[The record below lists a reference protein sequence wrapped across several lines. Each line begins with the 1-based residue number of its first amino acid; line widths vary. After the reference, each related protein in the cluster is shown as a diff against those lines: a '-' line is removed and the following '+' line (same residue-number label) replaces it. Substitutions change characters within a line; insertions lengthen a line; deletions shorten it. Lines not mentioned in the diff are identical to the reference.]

1 MAIII
6 VDNFQVD
13 TNNPIDN
20 RFVVGSQSIP
30 SGNPSLYPTP
40 FYAYKE
46 DIIYKYPGLRIW
58 DFNDNVPYVWDG
70 TQWINENTTG
80 ALVQNAA
87 TGNTGYKDYVVK
99 FANNQTLL
107 TKSNIFDNGTDVGI
121 GLTGS
126 AMAPNTTPYPIAA
139 RNNGLHVDGHIR
151 TNGYFIGNI
160 YANYITDGLLNL
172 ERITP
177 PGTPPSSGVY
187 ILKNTNG
194 VGSGTS
200 WDLAESII
208 NTTAI
213 VDDTTSPTNHYLT
226 FVETIG
232 HKQMKIDTSKL
243 QFNPAS
249 GQLFLGNGNK
259 NNPVY
264 SFINSTETGI
274 YYDGYDINFSKQGN
288 NFVSIVDHGISIK
301 STNWPQIS
309 FINTTTNSNK
319 LLWVAGDQLLY
330 RLDANDVSTE
340 KRVWHQ
346 DNLFTLKTLGDKNI
360 EIGRNLNISITN
372 AGTNDLITGV
382 YTYNVYGSTI
392 STSSHN
398 FWSIL
403 SFGKGDAGSIQLAS
417 NWHGSNATPLG
428 NVVAD
433 RDILI
438 RSLRDNSDSW
448 SPWVKVWNS
457 GNSGYVPFGA
467 IMMWSGTITQIP
479 TGWKLCDGNNG
490 IAIPILPGSVPGQ
503 VSMISITIPD
513 LRNRFII
520 GATGSGTTT
529 TITGSTTQTGG
540 TKDAVVVSH
549 SHIIS
554 NIGESKYGRNAGD
567 PGSQLHPSEGDSSD
581 YHQTPT
587 LTVSTTGVSGINQN
601 LPPYYALAFIIYT
614 GI

>member
-13 TNNPIDN
+13 INNPIDN

-30 SGNPSLYPTP
+30 SGGTYPIP
-40 FYAYKE
+40 FYSYKE

-87 TGNTGYKDYVVK
+87 TGNTGFQNYVTK

-107 TKSNIFDNGTDVGI
+107 TASSIYDSGHVGI
-121 GLTGS
+121 GLGS
-126 AMAPNTTPYPIAA
+126 AANPNDTIY
-139 RNNGLHVDGHIR
+139 NNSSQPHGLHVSGNIK
-151 TNGYFIGNI
+151 TEGYFVGKIHADWIKTGSLDL
-160 YANYITDGLLNL
+160 T
-172 ERITP
+172 RITP
-177 PGTPPSSGVY
+177 HGTPPSSGVY

-274 YYDGYDINFSKQGN
+274 YYDGYDINFSKQGH

-360 EIGRNLNISITN
+360 ETGRNLNISITN

-382 YTYNVYGSTI
+382 YTYNVYNTAI
-392 STSSHN
+392 SPSSQIH
-398 FWSIL
+398 WSVL
-403 SFGKGDAGSIQLAS
+403 SFGRGVNGSVQLAS
-417 NWHGSNATPLG
+417 NWYG
-428 NVVAD
+428 NNTQNGTVYAD
-433 RDILI
+433 RDILL
-438 RSLRDNSDSW
+438 RSLRDTGEAW
-448 SPWVKVWNS
+448 SPWVKIWNS

-467 IMMWSGTITQIP
+467 IMMWSGTIAQIP
-479 TGWKLCDGNNG
+479 TGWRLCDGSAPVTIN
-490 IAIPILPGSVPGQ
+490 AGSVPGQ
-503 VSMISITIPD
+503 PLITSIIIPD
-513 LRNRFII
+513 LRNKFII

-529 TITGSTTQTGG
+529 TITGGTTQTGG
-540 TKDAVVVSH
+540 TKDAVVVDHTHTFGRTDDYTSGGNYTTNGFGL
-549 SHIIS
+549 SGNIQTSGAS
-554 NIGESKYGRNAGD
+554 N
-567 PGSQLHPSEGDSSD
+567 
-581 YHQTPT
+581 
-587 LTVSTTGVSGINQN
+587 GVSGINQN
-601 LPPYYALAFIIYT
+601 LPPYYSLAFIIYT

>member
-13 TNNPIDN
+13 INNPIDN

-30 SGNPSLYPTP
+30 SVGTYPTP
-40 FYAYKE
+40 FYAYRN
-46 DIIYKYPGLRIW
+46 DIVYKYPGLRIW
-58 DFNDNVPYVWDG
+58 DFNDNIPYVWNG
-70 TQWINENTTG
+70 ITWINENTTG
-80 ALVQNAA
+80 AVVFGSGTPNG
-87 TGNTGYKDYVVK
+87 TGNQDYLVK
-99 FANNQTLL
+99 FMNNQTLL
-107 TKSNIFDNGTDVGI
+107 SKSNFFDNGTHVGL

-126 AMAPNTTPYPIAA
+126 AISPVGSTTNFPTMVNPTY
-139 RNNGLHVDGHIR
+139 GLHVKGNIK
-151 TNGYFIGNI
+151 TNGYFVGKIV
-160 YANYITDGLLNL
+160 ADYITDGLLNL

-177 PGTPPSSGVY
+177 PGIPPSSGVY

-274 YYDGYDINFSKQGN
+274 YYDGYDINFSKQGH
-288 NFVSIVDHGISIK
+288 NFVSIVDNGISIK

-360 EIGRNLNISITN
+360 ETGRNLNISITN

-417 NWHGSNATPLG
+417 NWYGSNATPLG

-503 VSMISITIPD
+503 VSMTSITIPD

-540 TKDAVVVSH
+540 TKDAVVVDHTHTFGRTNDYTSGGNYTTNGFGL
-549 SHIIS
+549 SGNIQTSGAS
-554 NIGESKYGRNAGD
+554 N
-567 PGSQLHPSEGDSSD
+567 
-581 YHQTPT
+581 
-587 LTVSTTGVSGINQN
+587 GVSGTNQN